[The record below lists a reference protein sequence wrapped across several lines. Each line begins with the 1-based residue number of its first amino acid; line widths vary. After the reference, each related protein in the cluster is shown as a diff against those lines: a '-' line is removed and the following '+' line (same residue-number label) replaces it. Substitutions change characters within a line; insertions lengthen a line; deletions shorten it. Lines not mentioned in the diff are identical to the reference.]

1 MSTERNVTVIFSG
14 VNPLPTSTG
23 IERDSIKDMKIGD
36 RIKAYCVPVGEGD
49 NKSDPYIT
57 FDINDALDHIE
68 KYYGKKFGTTITVTC
83 STDYNYHSDRANYPA
98 TNTYDEGAISYT
110 ASIGFYAYKV
120 DKGLLM
126 ANIWYGSTTIRIL
139 NRSNLYS
146 GDGWRLLGPREVSK
160 YILSDLNGTINP
172 KINPWGLPWNY
183 SDDANNLHFSFYQM
197 PHTGP
202 HCFIFADSS
211 IEFGN
216 KYSDGRKAIG
226 WPFIDDYNT
235 FFEGVRFYQYWYTSF
250 TSLFLYQYVESE
262 NATNIYY

>member
-83 STDYNYHSDRANYPA
+83 STDYNYQQTHENYNA
-98 TNTYDEGAISYT
+98 ANTYDEGATSYT

-126 ANIWYGSTTIRIL
+126 ANIWYGSTTMRIL

-146 GDGWRLLGPREVSK
+146 GDGWRLLGPREISK
-160 YILSDLNGTINP
+160 YVLSDLNGTINP
-172 KINPWGLPWNY
+172 KINPWGLPVDYDGRPNSHY
-183 SDDANNLHFSFYQM
+183 SFYQM
-197 PHTGP
+197 PHNGS
-202 HCFIFADSS
+202 HCFIFVNSS
-211 IEFGN
+211 INFGGGYRN
-216 KYSDGRKAIG
+216 RFWNDESGIG
-226 WPFIDDYNT
+226 WPFIDLFNGSYDK
-235 FFEGVRFYQYWYTSF
+235 YTSF

>member
-1 MSTERNVTVIFSG
+1 MSTDRNVTVIFSG

-36 RIKAYCVPVGEGD
+36 RIKAYCVPVGEGEYKD
-49 NKSDPYIT
+49 DPYIT

-83 STDYNYHSDRANYPA
+83 STNYNYHSNEYYNAA
-98 TNTYDEGAISYT
+98 STYDEGATSYT

-146 GDGWRLLGPREVSK
+146 GDGWRLLGPREISK
-160 YILSDLNGTINP
+160 YVLSDLNGTINP
-172 KINPWGLPWNY
+172 KINPWGLPVNY
-183 SDDANNLHFSFYQM
+183 DGRGTNIHYSFYQM
-197 PHTGP
+197 PHNGY
-202 HCFIFADSS
+202 HCFIFVNSS
-211 IEFGN
+211 IQFGGGYHN
-216 KYSDGRKAIG
+216 SGNHVNWNLGIG
-226 WPFIDDYNT
+226 WPFINGFNGAHFD
-235 FFEGVRFYQYWYTSF
+235 YTSF

>member
-83 STDYNYHSDRANYPA
+83 STNYNYHDY
-98 TNTYDEGAISYT
+98 TNKYIITNAYEEGAQSYN

-126 ANIWYGSTTIRIL
+126 ANIWYGSTTMRIL

-146 GDGWRLLGPREVSK
+146 GDGWRLLGPREISK
-160 YILSDLNGTINP
+160 YVLSDLNGTINP
-172 KINPWGLPWNY
+172 KINPWGLPVDY
-183 SDDANNLHFSFYQM
+183 GEGRQHYSFYQM
-197 PHTGP
+197 
-202 HCFIFADSS
+202 
-211 IEFGN
+211 
-216 KYSDGRKAIG
+216 
-226 WPFIDDYNT
+226 
-235 FFEGVRFYQYWYTSF
+235 
-250 TSLFLYQYVESE
+250 L
-262 NATNIYY
+262 

>member
-14 VNPLPTSTG
+14 ISPLPTSTG
-23 IERDSIKDMKIGD
+23 IERKNLKDMKIGD

-83 STDYNYHSDRANYPA
+83 STDYNYHNDHTKYII
-98 TNTYDEGAISYT
+98 TNAYEEGAQSYN

-126 ANIWYGSTTIRIL
+126 ANIWYGFTTMRIL

-146 GDGWRLLGPREVSK
+146 GDGWRLLGPREISK
-160 YILSDLNGTINP
+160 YVLSDLNGTMNP
-172 KINPWGLPWNY
+172 KINPWGLPVNY
-183 SDDANNLHFSFYQM
+183 DGENQHYSFYQM
-197 PHTGP
+197 PHNGS
-202 HCFIFADSS
+202 HCFIFVNSS
-211 IEFGN
+211 IGFGDTYYN
-216 KYSDGRKAIG
+216 YDNNDSAKGIG
-226 WPFIDDYNT
+226 WPFIDAYNGN
-235 FFEGVRFYQYWYTSF
+235 EYRYTSF

>member
-23 IERDSIKDMKIGD
+23 IERDSIKNMKIGD

-83 STDYNYHSDRANYPA
+83 STDYGYFDNRNYNAA
-98 TNTYDEGAISYT
+98 NTYDEGATSYT

-146 GDGWRLLGPREVSK
+146 GDGWRLLGPREISK
-160 YILSDLNGTINP
+160 YVLSDLNGTINP
-172 KINPWGLPWNY
+172 KINPWGLPGNY
-183 SDDANNLHFSFYQM
+183 DARGTSIHYSFYQM
-197 PHTGP
+197 PHNGS
-202 HCFIFADSS
+202 HCFIFGDSS
-211 IEFGN
+211 IVFGGGYYN
-216 KYSDGRKAIG
+216 YMNYERGIG
-226 WPFIDDYNT
+226 WPFIDVPNGMHDN
-235 FFEGVRFYQYWYTSF
+235 QYTSF
-250 TSLFLYQYVESE
+250 TGLFLYQYVESE

>member
-49 NKSDPYIT
+49 HKDDPYIT
-57 FDINDALDHIE
+57 LDINDALDHIE
-68 KYYGKKFGTTITVTC
+68 KFYGKKFGTTITVTC
-83 STDYNYHSDRANYPA
+83 SVNYTYQGRDGNYTAANS
-98 TNTYDEGAISYT
+98 YDEGAT
-110 ASIGFYAYKV
+110 AYQAGIGFYAYKV

-146 GDGWRLLGPREVSK
+146 GDGWRLLGPREISK

-172 KINPWGLPWNY
+172 KVNPWGIAVDYYADSY
-183 SDDANNLHFSFYQM
+183 SHYSFYQS
-197 PHTGP
+197 
-202 HCFIFADSS
+202 A
-211 IEFGN
+211 
-216 KYSDGRKAIG
+216 
-226 WPFIDDYNT
+226 
-235 FFEGVRFYQYWYTSF
+235 YQ
-250 TSLFLYQYVESE
+250 LY
-262 NATNIYY
+262 